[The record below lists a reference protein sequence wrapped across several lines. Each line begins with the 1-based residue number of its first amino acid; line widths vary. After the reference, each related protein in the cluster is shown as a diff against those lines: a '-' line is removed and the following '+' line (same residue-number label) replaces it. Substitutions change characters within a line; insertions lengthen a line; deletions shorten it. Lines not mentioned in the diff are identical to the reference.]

1 MLRGDLDAAETNGAR
16 ALELA
21 AAAEYRGDAASIGML
36 LVRSA
41 LRRGDLQRAD
51 ERLVAALKIAN
62 DIARR
67 PLQIN
72 GLACFAEL
80 LRARGEGE
88 SGRALLASIAEAPEV
103 PVSDRVQMRALL
115 ATWPSPSG
123 GPVPAIGIDPA
134 ELARRVVVESDVG
147 HVALIAALRAA
158 R

>member
-1 MLRGDLDAAETNGAR
+1 
-16 ALELA
+16 
-21 AAAEYRGDAASIGML
+21 
-36 LVRSA
+36 VRSA
-41 LRRGDLQRAD
+41 LRRGDLGRAR
-51 ERLVAALKIAN
+51 ERLVAALQIAN

-103 PVSDRVQMRALL
+103 PESDRVQMRALL
-115 ATWPSPSG
+115 AKWPSLSG
-123 GPVPAIGIDPA
+123 GLAPAIDIDPA

-147 HVALIAALRAA
+147 HAPLIAALRAT